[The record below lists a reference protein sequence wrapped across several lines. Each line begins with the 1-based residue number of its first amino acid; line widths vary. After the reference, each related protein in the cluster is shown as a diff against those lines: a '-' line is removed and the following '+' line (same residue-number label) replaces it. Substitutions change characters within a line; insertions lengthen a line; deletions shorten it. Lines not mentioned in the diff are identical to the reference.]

1 MYQLNVD
8 AELPDM
14 LLNVELVFSI
24 TFLHLL
30 LHRCLLESDYLF
42 IWNM

>member
-1 MYQLNVD
+1 MYQKL
-8 AELPDM
+8 LKLLGM
-14 LLNVELVFSI
+14 LFNVELVFPI